1 MSANVVSIGSW
12 KRGLHTANLEKH
24 RAMLDRVAKENN
36 LDPTVLY
43 AMANIESGFDAGI
56 GNKNYGGLFA
66 IDKKIHAGKWQN
78 PEYNTREAIKLY
90 RSNERTWQNR
100 FGKDDKFTPG
110 KAYLL
115 HQQGAGGG
123 TALYAARNTGKS
135 AAEVLAP
142 FYKKNAAKAGMT
154 PENYVRQYVIKSN
167 GANPNV
173 SARDFANMWIN
184 RADALQAAY
193 AGKTWTPTT
202 EEVATEVAEQEAPKP
217 MTSPIQQG
225 TGVEIKNVSTT
236 ETSRQTKKTLWDK
249 IKSLFRKTS

>member
-1 MSANVVSIGSW
+1 MSTVAIGSW
-12 KRGLHTANLEKH
+12 KRGLHTNQLEKH
-24 RAMLDRVAKENN
+24 RAMLDRIAKENN

-66 IDKKIHAGKWQN
+66 IDKKQHEGKWQD

-90 RSNERTWQNR
+90 RLNERTWQNR
-100 FGKDDKFTPG
+100 FGKDDQFSPG

-123 TALYAARNTGKS
+123 TALYAARNTNKS

-142 FYKKNAAKAGMT
+142 FYKKSAAKAGMT

-167 GANPNV
+167 GADPNV
-173 SARDFANMWIN
+173 SARGFANMWIN

-193 AGKTWTPTT
+193 AGKSWKPDVEDTAPMG
-202 EEVATEVAEQEAPKP
+202 VAENEAPKP
-217 MTSPIQQG
+217 TISPQGKWVEVPIQDKMKTLSHKPKQ
-225 TGVEIKNVSTT
+225 TLWAKIKN
-236 ETSRQTKKTLWDK
+236 
-249 IKSLFRKTS
+249 LFIKTS